1 MNNPNF
7 QQRQNDNNSVLVPS
21 SILTANRYELSDL
34 PMHIEGDL
42 PEDIQ
47 GHFFMVAPVGSIAS
61 GGLPYPSKD
70 SILNGDGMIY
80 RLDFDEPG
88 QVKAKTKLVKP
99 PDYYADQATQP
110 GSKYAQYG
118 FKNYGITRFSLP
130 LGFRNQLNT
139 AFLPMPFPEDS
150 LQRLLVTYDGGR
162 PYELDTESLDLVTPV
177 GSNRE
182 WQAEIDLFN
191 YPFKPF
197 LSSAHPAFDG
207 NTGEMFTVNY
217 SRSLENF
224 LNTIPFS
231 HELQELPQEIE
242 EFAGAIIGFSSAELI
257 RNIVKSFYR
266 FFDNVN
272 DEIFQ
277 LLETISG
284 INLENFVYLI
294 RWDGHNDLE
303 RWKLVLPDGTP
314 IKIKQTIH
322 QIGISRDYV
331 VLMDTA
337 FITGIQ
343 QIINNPL
350 PENKKLEELLR
361 ELLEKA
367 PNPDSAI
374 YIVRRQDLTRGQY
387 LALGEEEVKAV
398 AQQLTIP
405 MEAAHFLM
413 DYDNP
418 NGQITL
424 HIAHICAWNVAEWI
438 HPYDVS
444 PYQDRSFV
452 PKRIHAMESSEMDIS
467 RLGRYV
473 IDAEQG
479 ELVKSQLVAETPSTW
494 GTGLYA
500 FLDRLPSGKPPSQLE
515 NIYWASLGLWEE
527 LMTDFGRELFEDYKY
542 RAIPIDDVLELAK
555 KGIPSSLFRVN
566 TKEMVL
572 EDSYQFPTG
581 YIGSSPQFMPKRDSD
596 GSSTDG
602 YLICTVFTP
611 ENSEF
616 WLFDGKKLS
625 KGPVCKLSHP
635 SLNFGFSLHTTWLP
649 AIGHRKAEYNI
660 PVSLDYQTVVN
671 QQSDSMIR
679 ELFEK
684 EIYPHF

>member
-1 MNNPNF
+1 MNESNSQSNH
-7 QQRQNDNNSVLVPS
+7 NHSVLVPR

-34 PMHIEGDL
+34 PMTIEGDL

-80 RLDFDEPG
+80 RLDFDQSG

-99 PDYYADQATQP
+99 PDYYTDQASQP
-110 GSKYAQYG
+110 GSQYARYG

-139 AFLPMPFPEDS
+139 AFLPMPFPDKS
-150 LQRLLVTYDGGR
+150 QQRLLVTYDGGR
-162 PYELDTESLDLVTPV
+162 PYEIDPESLETVTPV
-177 GSNRE
+177 GANAE
-182 WQAEIDLFN
+182 WQPEIDLLN

-207 NTGEMFTVNY
+207 YTGEMFTVNY

-224 LNTIPFS
+224 LKTIPLT

-242 EFAGAIIGFSSAELI
+242 EFVGAMIGFSNAELI
-257 RNIVKSFYR
+257 RDLVKRFYR
-266 FFDNVN
+266 LFDNVS
-272 DEIFQ
+272 DQIFQ
-277 LLETISG
+277 TLEAISG

-294 RWDGHNDLE
+294 RWDGHNHLE
-303 RWKLVLPDGTP
+303 RWKLVLPDGSP
-314 IKIKQTIH
+314 VKIQQTIH
-322 QIGISRDYV
+322 QIGISQDYV

-337 FITGIQ
+337 FITGIE
-343 QIINNPL
+343 QIINNPI
-350 PENKKLEELLR
+350 PENKQLEQLLR
-361 ELLEKA
+361 DVLEKP
-367 PNPDSAI
+367 PNPDSVI

-387 LALGEEEVKAV
+387 LALGEEEVEVV
-398 AQQLTIP
+398 AQQLTLP

-438 HPYDVS
+438 HPYDIS
-444 PYQDRSFV
+444 PYQSHSFL
-452 PKRIHAMESSEMDIS
+452 PQRIHAMESSEMDIS

-473 IDAEQG
+473 IDAEQA
-479 ELVKSQLVAETPSTW
+479 ELVKSQLIYETPFTW

-500 FLDRLPSGKPPSQLE
+500 FLDRLPSGNPPSQLD

-527 LMTDFGRELFEDYKY
+527 LMTQFGVESFEDYKY
-542 RAIPIDDVLELAK
+542 RVIPINEVLALAR
-555 KGIPSSLFRVN
+555 KGMPSCLFRVN
-566 TKEMVL
+566 TQEMVL
-572 EDSYQFPTG
+572 ADHYQFPTG
-581 YIGSSPQFMPKRDSD
+581 YIGSSPQFIPRQNAQ
-596 GSSTDG
+596 GGSTDG
-602 YLICTVFTP
+602 YLLCTVFTP
-611 ENSEF
+611 DNSEF
-616 WLFDGKKLS
+616 WLFDGNHLS
-625 KGPVCKLSHP
+625 QGPVCKLSHR

-649 AIGHRKAEYNI
+649 TIGPRQAQYHI
-660 PVSLDYQTVVN
+660 PVSLDYQAIIN
-671 QQSDSMIR
+671 QQSDPMIKQ
-679 ELFEK
+679 LFEQ
-684 EIYPHF
+684 EVYPHF